1 MSRAATRI
9 AWLLAIAACSNSTSP
24 SAPPARGTAPPQ
36 SAAARLPKL
45 PADPREPMLAH
56 GVSFLLEKQH
66 LRQRKM
72 DDALSREAFAE
83 YLDRLDPGKLF
94 LLEQHVDALRAY
106 EPLIDDEMH
115 EGNLELARA
124 GAALLAERQ
133 TVVAKLVAEL
143 LAKPLD
149 YSNEETFESDPDKIV
164 FAKTEQEL
172 AGRWR
177 QQLELQLLERLERTE
192 ARAALADKP
201 PATPDAD
208 EDEDDDADPRSARK
222 DQELSKLPFEEREA
236 KARTELAT
244 SWAGRF
250 SRLAKQSAL
259 APAETLLNA
268 VASLYDPH
276 TIYMAPADKENFD
289 IAVSG
294 QLEGIGAV
302 LGEDDHYIVVREIV
316 PGGAA
321 FRQGV
326 LEVGDLIHS
335 VAQKDGVAVDVADMP
350 IDQAVQMIRG
360 PKGTVV
366 KLAIEKPDGRT
377 MTIAITRD
385 KVEVEDAYARGAL
398 IDLGPSHPPMGYIY
412 LPSFYGDM
420 GNAKGGRTATGDVKR
435 LLESFQAR
443 HLTGV
448 IIDVRGNG
456 GGLLDQAGGIT
467 GLLID
472 KGPVVQTRYSDGQQE
487 VLEDEE
493 EGITFDQP
501 VVVLTDRQSASA
513 SEILASA
520 LQDYK
525 RAVIVGAGATHGKG
539 TVQAVIDLDRLRQ
552 DEGEPLGV
560 LKLTLQQ
567 FFGIDGDSTQQ
578 RGVSPDVMLPD
589 PLAYVELGEQ
599 SLEHVIPWS
608 KTTAL
613 PFTAWNKV
621 TWRTEQLATRSAER
635 VNRSTVFAA
644 VDKRTVYLKARR
656 EQTQVPLQK
665 EAFLAYRK
673 KQRED
678 LEALSPKLNEGPVR
692 LTAVPVDANGKE
704 TTGDASKRL
713 AAWKKTIEHD
723 PWLEEALFV
732 LHDMAGTQPA
742 TAKAK

>member
-1 MSRAATRI
+1 MLRAANRL
-9 AWLLAIAACSNSTSP
+9 AWLLAIAACSNSTAP
-24 SAPPARGTAPPQ
+24 SSPPARGTAPPQ

-45 PADPREPMLAH
+45 PADAREPMLAH
-56 GVSFLLEKQH
+56 GVAFLLEKQH

-72 DDALSREAFAE
+72 DDALSREAFAQ

-94 LLEQHVDALRAY
+94 LLDEHVQALRTY

-133 TVVAKLVAEL
+133 TVVAKLVADL

-149 YSNEETFESDPDKIV
+149 HGNEESFESDPDKIA
-164 FAKTEQEL
+164 FAKSEQEL
-172 AGRWR
+172 AARWR
-177 QQLELQLLERLERTE
+177 QQLELQLLERLERSE

-201 PATPDAD
+201 PGADPDAD
-208 EDEDDDADPRSARK
+208 EAEDADPRGARK
-222 DQELSKLPFEEREA
+222 DQELSRLPFEEREA

-250 SRLAKQSAL
+250 SRLAKQSPL

-268 VASLYDPH
+268 IASLYDPH
-276 TIYMAPADKENFD
+276 SVYMPPADKENFD

-326 LEVGDLIHS
+326 LEVGDLILS
-335 VAQKDGVAVDVADMP
+335 VAQQDGVAVDVADMP
-350 IDQAVQMIRG
+350 IDQAVAMIRG
-360 PKGTVV
+360 KKNTVV
-366 KLAIEKPDGRT
+366 KLSIEKPDGRT

-493 EGITFDQP
+493 EGITFEQP

-608 KTTAL
+608 KTNAL
-613 PFTAWNKV
+613 PFTPWNKV
-621 TWRTEQLATRSAER
+621 TWRTEQLAARSAER
-635 VNRSTVFAA
+635 IGRSTAFAA
-644 VDKRTVYLKARR
+644 IDKRTAYLKARR
-656 EQTQVPLQK
+656 EQTLVPLQK
-665 EAFLAYRK
+665 DAFLAYRK
-673 KQRED
+673 KQRDD

-692 LTAVPVDANGKE
+692 LNAVPLDAVGKE

-713 AAWKKTIEHD
+713 AAWKKQIEHD

-742 TAKAK
+742 TAKVK